1 MIRYY
6 ITNHHFFD
14 GNEGINKEQCLDFHF
29 NGRCGKHDN
38 EPFDK
43 GSDLP
48 EQRMSVKSAKFS
60 LCSYGMLRGESFE
73 EMLDDFFARVAS
85 TSFAYV
91 TKTYEVYEMDAVEF
105 REFLGLFSY
114 ASHDY
119 NGKGSKIKGRSE
131 SKKMLLWLSE
141 RVR

>member
-1 MIRYY
+1 
-6 ITNHHFFD
+6 
-14 GNEGINKEQCLDFHF
+14 
-29 NGRCGKHDN
+29 
-38 EPFDK
+38 
-43 GSDLP
+43 
-48 EQRMSVKSAKFS
+48 
-60 LCSYGMLRGESFE
+60 MLRGESFE